1 MERIKIYVDKRECF
15 VPDLL
20 NDMCIVKKKNLHC
33 ADYILSKDIACER
46 KTTEDFIQSIIDGRL
61 FKQLKEMKK
70 HFKKPL
76 LIIEGSSFDGIKERN
91 IHPNAVMGAIAS
103 IATDL
108 SIPIIWTKNVSET
121 SDVLFLIAKREQDGK
136 GISFQIRNKKQVKS
150 TNEEQEF
157 LVAGLPNIN
166 STLSKRLLKHFGTPS
181 KIFAA
186 DEKELQ
192 KVKGVGK
199 KLAKRIR
206 TILDKEYEKSV
217 LE

>member
-121 SDVLFLIAKREQDGK
+121 SDVLIAKREQDGK

-186 DEKELQ
+186 DEKEL
-192 KVKGVGK
+192 
-199 KLAKRIR
+199 
-206 TILDKEYEKSV
+206 LDKEYEKSV